1 MDNPQMIYSRGTN
14 IYSYNLVLFLN
25 KSHLLYLVS
34 YPIVGLMLGSKLSS
48 TNLHTILDLPTPV
61 S

>member
-1 MDNPQMIYSRGTN
+1 MIYSRGTN
-14 IYSYNLVLFLN
+14 IYSYNLVLFSN

>member
-1 MDNPQMIYSRGTN
+1 M
-14 IYSYNLVLFLN
+14 
-25 KSHLLYLVS
+25 LLQFSLIFERVMFTLVS